1 MLQVRKELCIGCGQ
15 CAINCP
21 QCAIVLYW
29 GKAEIDQRRC
39 INCYRCLQI
48 CQQGAIQEEI
58 QITVEPLKD
67 TIANLRHEIDRLI
80 MRIEKLEYK
89 IRK

>member
-1 MLQVRKELCIGCGQ
+1 M
-15 CAINCP
+15 NCP
-21 QCAIVLYW
+21 QSAIALYW
-29 GKAEIDQRRC
+29 GKAEIDQRKC
-39 INCYRCLQI
+39 INCYRCLQV

-58 QITVEPLKD
+58 QITVEPLRD
-67 TIANLRHEIDRLI
+67 TISNLRHGIDRLI